1 MSAPFAGVCW
11 VWNDAIPHPAGV
23 PDEAVHSYGHDE
35 HQDFVRR
42 IVRDLTEH
50 SCWIDSER
58 IHEQPD

>member
-1 MSAPFAGVCW
+1 VSAPFAGVCR

-50 SCWIDSER
+50 
-58 IHEQPD
+58 